1 MKSSS
6 LMATT
11 QTNFEERD
19 NMLRES
25 SIAEDYWKQII
36 EEIKQLEAKMVEE
49 QNEKINSSV
58 VDSIRDKIGNKILI
72 IFNILVSSNL
82 F

>member
-6 LMATT
+6 LMVTT

-25 SIAEDYWKQII
+25 SIAEDYWKHII
-36 EEIKQLEAKMVEE
+36 GDIKQLEAKMVEE

-58 VDSIRDKIGNKILI
+58 IDSIRDKIGNKILI
-72 IFNILVSSNL
+72 IFNILVSLNL

>member
-36 EEIKQLEAKMVEE
+36 EEIKQLEAEMVEE